1 MNFILIHG
9 KKPGTYRYF
18 TLLPFIQSL
27 IFIRIYSNSM
37 IEQGETYT
45 HHFSFTQD
53 EVNHFAAITGDK
65 NPVHLDEEYAS
76 KTMFKRPIMH
86 GFLGGS
92 IFSKV
97 FGTLF
102 PGEGTIYLK
111 QSMAFMKPMYV
122 NTDYEAIFTVK
133 DVNKEKHRMTVET
146 RIIEKESGAETITG
160 EATVM
165 NMTRI

>member
-1 MNFILIHG
+1 MIEVG
-9 KKPGTYRYF
+9 TTYRH
-18 TLLPFIQSL
+18 S
-27 IFIRIYSNSM
+27 
-37 IEQGETYT
+37 
-45 HHFSFTQD
+45 FSFSQE
-53 EVNHFAAITGDK
+53 EVNRFAEVTGDK
-65 NPVHLDEEYAS
+65 NPVHLDEKYAAT
-76 KTMFKRPIMH
+76 TMFKKPIMH

-122 NTDYEAIFTVK
+122 NTEYEAVFTVK
-133 DVNKEKHRMTVET
+133 ELNKEKHRIQVET
-146 RIIEKESGAETITG
+146 KIIEKSSGAETITG

-165 NMTRI
+165 NMTQI